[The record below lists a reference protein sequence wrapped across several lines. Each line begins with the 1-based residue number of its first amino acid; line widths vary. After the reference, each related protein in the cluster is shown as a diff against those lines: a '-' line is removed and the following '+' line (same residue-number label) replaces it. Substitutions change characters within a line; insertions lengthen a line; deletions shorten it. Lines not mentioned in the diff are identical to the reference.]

1 MLNLNLLFHKCYYDA
16 ISLDQTKGRDD
27 DKTAFESSLERKNS
41 DIFAYRF
48 IDAYAPSPLRGLKGF
63 ESFRLS
69 TAYPG
74 LLVGTGYAHG
84 TGIESADADIN
95 CGFSFDYVTGQPY
108 IPGSSVKG
116 LLRSGFQ
123 HPEVIKNLLNVPNLD
138 VAALERAIFAEA
150 LPPDA
155 GKVVF
160 LDAVIA
166 SGNAEKHVMGSETI
180 TPHTAGIT
188 KNPNPIQMLK
198 ILPGVVIE
206 FRFILGDVTAG
217 GETVFAEAVKKLFME
232 LLKLFGIGAKT
243 NVGYGMLYDNQL
255 DAQTVRQPAAIKQH
269 TSPPAPVAKSEPSI
283 TALKRGDEVI
293 TTIVNIKGNELTFQ
307 MPDNTRLTQMVPPK
321 VAKTKEKG
329 MKVTLIVRS
338 IGLKGTVEY
347 ETLRK

>member
-16 ISLDQTKGRDD
+16 IDLDQTKGRDN
-27 DKTAFESSLERKNS
+27 KTAFERSLERKNS

-48 IDAYAPSPLRGLKGF
+48 IDGYAPSPLQDRQGF
-63 ESFRLS
+63 KCFRLS

-84 TGIESADADIN
+84 TGIEGADADIN

-123 HPEVIKNLLNVPNLD
+123 HHEVIKNLLDVPNLD
-138 VAALERAIFAEA
+138 VAALERAIFDEA

-166 SGNAEKHVMGSETI
+166 SGNAEQRVVGSETI

-188 KNPNPIQMLK
+188 KDPSPIQMIK
-198 ILPGVVIE
+198 ILPEVAIE
-206 FRFILGDVTAG
+206 FRFILGDVNVG
-217 GETVFAEAVKKLFME
+217 GATVSAEAVKKLFME

-243 NVGYGMLYDNQL
+243 NVGYG
-255 DAQTVRQPAAIKQH
+255 V
-269 TSPPAPVAKSEPSI
+269 
-283 TALKRGDEVI
+283 
-293 TTIVNIKGNELTFQ
+293 
-307 MPDNTRLTQMVPPK
+307 
-321 VAKTKEKG
+321 
-329 MKVTLIVRS
+329 
-338 IGLKGTVEY
+338 
-347 ETLRK
+347 